1 MSEEKKTTEKA
12 TEEKKSKDELR
23 VIAEE
28 LTKDYNE
35 AMQSA
40 KFEEAV
46 DINEKIEQ
54 AVNEYTSLAR
64 EECFARLIAQEDT
77 MLAAVK
83 ELDFATI
90 RAVDRKVGEEKI
102 PVREIVD
109 VDKAIDFFKLDKA
122 AGGIGHDKKW
132 ANMVEKL
139 NFLLTAQ
146 KAVDLGIN
154 PKEINDSYAMS
165 ALSKDIDMGKTPTSR
180 TNILKTLQTVI
191 TAMIGEG
198 YKVTSHDVAFL
209 MSVYSKKGRKALTVT
224 CSNHRYLCRYLAE
237 ICHRVVLGKSYEI
250 DYKKAK

>member
-1 MSEEKKTTEKA
+1 MSEEKKTI
-12 TEEKKSKDELR
+12 EKKTKEELR
-23 VIAEE
+23 TLAEE
-28 LTKDYNE
+28 LTKGYND

-83 ELDFATI
+83 ELDFETI
-90 RAVDRKVGEEKI
+90 KAVDRKVGEEKI
-102 PVREIVD
+102 PVREIVN
-109 VDKAIDFFKLDKA
+109 VDKFIDLFKLDKA
-122 AGGIGHDKKW
+122 AGGIGYNKKW

-139 NFLLTAQ
+139 NFLLTVQ

-154 PKEINDSYAMS
+154 PKEINDSYAIS
-165 ALSKDIDMGKTPTSR
+165 SIAKDIDMGKTPTSK
-180 TNILKTLQTVI
+180 TNILKTLQSVV
-191 TAMIGEG
+191 TAMIGED
-198 YKVTSHDVAFL
+198 YKATSHDVAFL
-209 MSVYSKKGRKALTVT
+209 MSVYSKKGRRALTVT
-224 CSNHRYLCRYLAE
+224 CANHRYLCRYLAE